1 MIVSFF
7 FKVVET
13 VAATLRSINVSEA
26 ELKAAKKALAV
37 EIGEA
42 SIQVLIF
49 YVEIL
54 IVYLKKTSIIMM
66 LYFYRPPLFWLV

>member
-26 ELKAAKKALAV
+26 DLKAAKKALAV

-42 SIQVLIF
+42 SIQV
-49 YVEIL
+49 
-54 IVYLKKTSIIMM
+54 
-66 LYFYRPPLFWLV
+66 